1 MLYVIGG
8 RTLNGSY
15 NGYNASD
22 SYSKSALS
30 HSSTFDTEGNE
41 WKEIEP
47 LKEARRNAFGVSKND
62 EKIFI
67 AGIFDDWLIS
77 CEVYTI
83 ATNEWQFIASLT
95 VPRAFGKM
103 VLIDDTIYVLGG
115 RVRKPFQDPC
125 DFPDGKM
132 VVECYEED
140 TDKWNDRTTV
150 PIRKISL
157 RGMSKFGDCEFF
169 LSICS
174 LRLFKGVEF
183 DNLYPIRF

>member
-1 MLYVIGG
+1 M
-8 RTLNGSY
+8 
-15 NGYNASD
+15 
-22 SYSKSALS
+22 
-30 HSSTFDTEGNE
+30 
-41 WKEIEP
+41 
-47 LKEARRNAFGVSKND
+47 
-62 EKIFI
+62 
-67 AGIFDDWLIS
+67 
-77 CEVYTI
+77 
-83 ATNEWQFIASLT
+83 
-95 VPRAFGKM
+95 PRAFGKM

-132 VVECYEED
+132 AVECYEED

-157 RGMSKFGDCEFF
+157 RGMSKFGDYEFF